1 MLASFPGVRLCIRV
15 FSLHSAC
22 LAEAVA
28 VILYERISSAKCMRC
43 ETQEPVV
50 MMRLRQKQPPAP
62 GYQLNVQKTGGARKG
77 QQFKRRVEHVIARQ
91 QKSSKPAIPLVRFR
105 EMISSTM
112 ETLGKKELSVSTEAA
127 TALRAAAED
136 VTINILN
143 VFQQSAEAHGKV
155 EVTAAHVRSARAGS
169 GLVKSGRKVLQQH
182 VRESRSD

>member
-1 MLASFPGVRLCIRV
+1 
-15 FSLHSAC
+15 
-22 LAEAVA
+22 
-28 VILYERISSAKCMRC
+28 
-43 ETQEPVV
+43 